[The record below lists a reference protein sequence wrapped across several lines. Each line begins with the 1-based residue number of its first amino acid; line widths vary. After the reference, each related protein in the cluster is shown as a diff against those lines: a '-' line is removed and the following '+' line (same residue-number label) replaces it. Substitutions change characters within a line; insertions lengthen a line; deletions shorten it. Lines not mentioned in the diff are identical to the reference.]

1 MLYIPKID
9 EYLKILTDEEVK
21 GFAAIN
27 FSGYIKSTK
36 QKLYS
41 KLNKKQNL
49 RNVTKQLYIS
59 LKTPDGV
66 QSNSSDNCI
75 HLYHVE
81 ILNLFDPELQLKDTE
96 SAIKTKLKELISK
109 FRKFKV
115 QTVLVFRYK
124 KKK

>member
-115 QTVLVFRYK
+115 QTVLVFHYK